1 MLVVSVCGVFRGKK
15 YFYYASE
22 MENAN
27 GEKFIRF
34 NKDLDNAIIF
44 KSLNSALTWSK
55 EHYLELLKIMSSG
68 SAKML
73 PYTLA
78 VRKTVFKKI
87 HDIND
92 EVLNYG
98 VTWGINY
105 DDEVEENAEKEDT
118 DALDEISNNGSESE
132 SGVEAEMS
140 DNGVQTSSSDI
151 QENAE

>member
-27 GEKFIRF
+27 GEKVVRF
-34 NKDLDNAIIF
+34 SKDLDNAIIF
-44 KSLNSALTWSK
+44 KSLNSALTWAK

-73 PYTLA
+73 TYTLA
-78 VRKTVFKKI
+78 IRKTVFKKI
-87 HDIND
+87 HNIDD
-92 EVLNYG
+92 DVLNYG

-105 DDEVEENAEKEDT
+105 GDEEGEEDEKEDT
-118 DALDEISNNGSESE
+118 DALDAPSDNGSESE
-132 SGVEAEMS
+132 SGVETEMP
-140 DNGVQTSSSDI
+140 DDGTQASSSDI
-151 QENAE
+151 QEDAE